1 MWNSAATIHFA
12 LPKCIMQKFPPSP
25 FDTRLRRVGTLT
37 GAVGDRWESGPT
49 SHGPFSFCSSV
60 IEGIFKCHPKFLHE
74 SQCNKGGYNQV
85 ESLLL
90 QLYTHFIPK
99 QKAYCLSRPFRR
111 HKAAFFP
118 GILSVEE
125 EGNFVTVE
133 GRRGTKEG
141 VTKGRQMHQ
150 SIDVRRDYLT
160 TGEIL

>member
-99 QKAYCLSRPFRR
+99 QKAYCLSRPSSEGIKQ
-111 HKAAFFP
+111 HFFLVFYRSKKRAISLP
-118 GILSVEE
+118 
-125 EGNFVTVE
+125 
-133 GRRGTKEG
+133 
-141 VTKGRQMHQ
+141 
-150 SIDVRRDYLT
+150 
-160 TGEIL
+160 